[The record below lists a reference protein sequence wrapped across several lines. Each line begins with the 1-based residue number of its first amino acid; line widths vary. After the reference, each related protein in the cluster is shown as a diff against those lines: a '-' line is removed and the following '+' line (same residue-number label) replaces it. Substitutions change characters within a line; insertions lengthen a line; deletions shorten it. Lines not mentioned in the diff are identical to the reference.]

1 MTTEPHKLCIQ
12 RTRPGAFSTRL
23 RLGVGT
29 LRAPHGRPALD
40 RLHWTLGRG
49 ALAWH
54 ARPVDDNARA
64 KAEPRSL
71 PTAKEVLLER
81 VRVTYAALKTYSDAG
96 EVTTEEQPIGSHVI
110 VERYAFRTRY
120 AKAPR
125 RFLFECTK
133 GAAVGGERFVVW
145 SPGDVFNSW
154 WSATGVHEAY
164 RPGEG
169 ANAFAVGAL
178 PTAGAL
184 LVVPPVL
191 FDGAGLE
198 GPLTAI
204 TSLRYLRREQIAGRT
219 LHVISG
225 SARLN
230 HWSDSVRPTT
240 LWIDATTLMIRKVVE
255 DTPSGSGGA
264 LQRVTTVLEPR
275 ANPPLASSAFNFSPQ
290 PLP

>member
-1 MTTEPHKLCIQ
+1 MSD
-12 RTRPGAFSTRL
+12 PGRL
-23 RLGVGT
+23 AERRSALVLVAMVLIVAGG
-29 LRAPHGRPALD
+29 RAPA
-40 RLHWTLGRG
+40 
-49 ALAWH
+49 
-54 ARPVDDNARA
+54 
-64 KAEPRSL
+64 AEPAIAAA
-71 PTAKEVLLER
+71 PLLER
-81 VRVTYAALKTYSDAG
+81 VRTTYAALSTYSDVGA
-96 EVTTEEQPIGSHVI
+96 VTTEEQPIGAPVI
-110 VERYAFRTRY
+110 VERYGFRTRY

-125 RFLFECTK
+125 RFLFESTK

-154 WSATGVHEAY
+154 WSATGVHETY

-184 LVVPPVL
+184 LVVPPLL

-204 TSLRYLRREQIAGRT
+204 THVRYLHDEQIAGRT

-230 HWSDSVRPTT
+230 HWNDAVRPTT
-240 LWIDATTLMIRKVVE
+240 LWIDATTLLILKVVE
-255 DTPSGSGGA
+255 DTPSGSGA
-264 LQRVTTVLEPR
+264 TLQRVTTVIDPR
-275 ANPPLASSAFNFSPQ
+275 PNPSLASSAFSFAP
-290 PLP
+290 PPPKP

>member
-1 MTTEPHKLCIQ
+1 MSEPAQWAGRRSGLALVAMMLLAAGG
-12 RTRPGAFSTRL
+12 RTA
-23 RLGVGT
+23 
-29 LRAPHGRPALD
+29 A
-40 RLHWTLGRG
+40 
-49 ALAWH
+49 
-54 ARPVDDNARA
+54 
-64 KAEPRSL
+64 AEPAAVAAA
-71 PTAKEVLLER
+71 PLLER
-81 VRVTYAALKTYSDAG
+81 VRATYAALNTYSDAG
-96 EVTTEEQPIGSHVI
+96 EVTTEEQPIGSPVI

-125 RFLFECTK
+125 RFLFESTK
-133 GAAVGGERFVVW
+133 GAAVDGERFVVW
-145 SPGDVFNSW
+145 SPGEVFNSW

-184 LVVPPVL
+184 LVVPPLL

-204 TSLRYLRREQIAGRT
+204 TNLRYLRREQIAGHT
-219 LHVISG
+219 LHVING

-230 HWSDSVRPTT
+230 HWSDAVRPTT
-240 LWIDATTLMIRKVVE
+240 LWIDAGSLMIRKVVE
-255 DTPSGSGGA
+255 DTPSGAGGA

-275 ANPPLASSAFNFSPQ
+275 ANPPLASSTFSFSP
-290 PLP
+290 PPSP